1 MKTIRHRLHINRMA
15 VFLLSGIA
23 LIGLLLASAHGLTR
37 LVKKL
42 EQDRSYAVADRFLQA
57 QYVDYDG
64 KALIAQLPGRAV
76 QCLLTGAQRERDAWV
91 QEICADLTQNKT
103 QFPGRYRWELAE
115 VVPMSDAGE
124 PYFGQYQAL
133 IRRYI
138 VQYGALNPSEYNLV
152 RVRLHE
158 LNPDGSTKHTHEQEY
173 VVVCIDGKWY
183 MDYDSAVKNYPAL
196 GIAAV
201 PSGDNP
207 K

>member
-1 MKTIRHRLHINRMA
+1 MKTIKNRLHINRMA

-64 KALIAQLPGRAV
+64 NDLIAQLPGRAV
-76 QCLLTGAQRERDAWV
+76 QCLLTEAQREQDAWV
-91 QEICADLTQNKT
+91 QEICADLAQNKM

-115 VVPMSDAGE
+115 VLPMPDAGE
-124 PYFGQYQAL
+124 SYFEQYQAL

-138 VQYGALNPSEYNLV
+138 IQYDALNPSEYNLV
-152 RVRLHE
+152 RVLFHE

-183 MDYDSAVKNYPAL
+183 MDYDSAVKNYPVL
-196 GIAAV
+196 EIATV
-201 PSGDNP
+201 PSEDTP